1 MTSQVTFYLSRIIGK
16 KFYSDK
22 NKVIGIVKD
31 LLIDMSRE
39 RPQVVAIKT
48 KINNQEVF
56 IDFSEFEI
64 FKLKSLLFVR
74 CNKIIQRSSDDYPDS
89 ILLAENVLDKQIVDI
104 NGRKLVRVNDI
115 RLVMIPSGAYLI
127 AVDVGLE
134 GLLRRIG
141 ISRPLKIGLGLFH
154 ITLPSK
160 FIIWDDVGH
169 VGQMHRGLQLN
180 TSYKKLH
187 TLHPSDLAD
196 IIEDLDNQSR
206 ANLFKSLDE
215 EKAADVLEE
224 LETHAQVHI
233 IESLSTEKAADVL
246 EKMPADEVADILEE
260 LEHDK
265 AEEILNEMEKESSA
279 EVRELLEYPDN
290 RVGSIMTTD
299 FFTFREIMTVEETIA
314 ELRQLKPEQDMI
326 YSLFITDD
334 NNHLLATVSLRD
346 IIVSESNTTL
356 KDIMQSDP
364 IKIEDYDK
372 IDSLAE
378 LISKYDLLAIPVV
391 NKEDQM
397 LGMVVIDDIV
407 EDLLNRRKTK

>member
-1 MTSQVTFYLSRIIGK
+1 MLVDLSR
-16 KFYSDK
+16 
-22 NKVIGIVKD
+22 
-31 LLIDMSRE
+31 E
-39 RPQVVAIKT
+39 HPQVVAMRA
-48 KINNQEVF
+48 KIHNQLVL
-56 IDFSEFEI
+56 IDFSQFEI
-64 FKLKSLLFVR
+64 FKLESLLFVR
-74 CNKIIQRSSDDYPDS
+74 CNKVVQRSSDEFPDS
-89 ILLAENVLDKQIVDI
+89 IMLVENVLDKQIVDI

-115 RLVMIPSGAYLI
+115 RLVMIPSGAFLI
-127 AVDVGLE
+127 AVDVGIE

-141 ISRPLKIGLGLFH
+141 IARPLKKGLELFH
-154 ITLPSK
+154 VTLPSK

-224 LETHAQVHI
+224 METQAQVGI
-233 IESLSTEKAADVL
+233 IESLTTEKAADVL

-265 AEEILNEMEKESSA
+265 AEELLNEMEKESSA

-314 ELRQLKPEQDMI
+314 ELRLLKPEQDMI
-326 YSLFITDD
+326 YSLFVTDA
-334 NNHLLATVSLRD
+334 NNRLVATVSLRD
-346 IIVSESNTTL
+346 IIVSESHTTL
-356 KDIMQSDP
+356 KEIMHTDP

-378 LISKYDLLAIPVV
+378 IISKYDLLAIPVV
-391 NKEDQM
+391 DSKEKM
-397 LGMVVIDDIV
+397 LGMVVIDDII
-407 EDLLNRRKTK
+407 EDLLDRRKTK